1 MLGVSRYVLPLIG
14 GVGNTPYAQIAS
26 DLPYL
31 DGARAQGGIAGF
43 MHPYLNRSDTPAG
56 WAGSLIPVDVAL
68 GRGDFYD
75 VASLYSDEMASAEMY
90 YKLLNCGFRLP
101 ATGGTDNFPDVWR
114 DPPPGTD
121 RTYAKADGT
130 LSVGS
135 WLAAV
140 KAGRTFATT
149 GPMVF
154 LTVNG
159 REPGSEIRS
168 TSDAVAVTAEVH
180 SIAPLTHVAIVVNGR
195 VVERIDW
202 RPGERTM
209 RIDRPAVPMPEGGW
223 IAVLARGEASPYLG
237 DSYAFAHTSPV
248 YVVRNGRPFVAR
260 EDATFLMQVVDAIR
274 ARASKSSSWRSDA
287 DRDAF
292 LREIDEARAV
302 YAGLAGK

>member
-1 MLGVSRYVLPLIG
+1 MLGISRYILPLIG
-14 GVGNTPYAQIAS
+14 GAGNTAYAQVAS

-31 DGARAQGGIAGF
+31 DGARAQGGLAGF
-43 MHPYLNRSDTPAG
+43 MHPYLNAGTTPQG

-75 VASLYSDEMASAEMY
+75 VASLYSDEMASAAMY
-90 YKLLNCGFRLP
+90 YRLLNCGFRLP

-121 RTYAKADGT
+121 RTYARIDGP

-149 GPMVF
+149 GPLVF
-154 LTVNG
+154 MTVNG
-159 REPGSEIRS
+159 GEPGSEIRATGES
-168 TSDAVAVTAEVH
+168 VALRAEVH

-202 RPGERTM
+202 RAGEPTM
-209 RIDRPAVPMPEGGW
+209 RIERPAVAMPQGGW
-223 IAVLARGEASPYLG
+223 IAVMARGEASKYLG
-237 DSYAFAHTSPV
+237 DSSAFAHTSPV
-248 YVVRNGRPFVAR
+248 YVVRNGQPFVSR
-260 EDATFLMQVVDAIR
+260 DDAAFLVQVVDAIW
-274 ARASKSSSWRSDA
+274 ARASKSAWRSDA
-287 DRDAF
+287 ERERF
-292 LREIDEARAV
+292 KREIDQARDV
-302 YAGLAGK
+302 YARLAKP